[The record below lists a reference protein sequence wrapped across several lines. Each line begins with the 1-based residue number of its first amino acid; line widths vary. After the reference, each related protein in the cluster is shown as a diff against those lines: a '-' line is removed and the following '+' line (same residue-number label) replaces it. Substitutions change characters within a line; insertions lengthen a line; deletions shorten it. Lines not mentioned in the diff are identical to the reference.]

1 MVVGLFVGLVWA
13 LLTPRSWSSHSSF
26 QPQSSTAGG
35 DLGQLAGL
43 AAQFGLQLPQQ
54 GQAQSPD
61 FYVGLITSREI
72 LSQAGTRN
80 YGAATDGK
88 TLAEYYGLDEETP
101 ELTSMKVV
109 RRLKK
114 DVDTQIDLK
123 SGVIGLTVTARN
135 PELARALNLALLDLV
150 NEFNLRTR
158 QSQARAERVF
168 AEKRLAEVRDSLRA
182 AEDRLQSFLQRN
194 RDYRNSP
201 ELGFQQ
207 DRLAREVA
215 LQQAVA
221 QTLLQGY
228 EQAKLQEVRDIPVL
242 TIIGQAELPPRAD
255 GRGVTKKPFLV
266 ALIAAILAVGLAFF
280 RELRSGLER
289 SQNPDA
295 VEFRGLVA
303 ATREEVRGLR
313 DRFRGSRS
321 TGP

>member
-1 MVVGLFVGLVWA
+1 
-13 LLTPRSWSSHSSF
+13 
-26 QPQSSTAGG
+26 
-35 DLGQLAGL
+35 
-43 AAQFGLQLPQQ
+43 
-54 GQAQSPD
+54 
-61 FYVGLITSREI
+61 VGLIGSREI
-72 LSQAGTRN
+72 LSQAGVRN
-80 YGAATDGK
+80 YGAATEGM
-88 TLAEYYGLDEETP
+88 TLAQFYGLDEATP

-114 DVDTQIDLK
+114 DIDTQIDLK

-135 PELARALNLALLDLV
+135 AELARALNHALLDLV
-150 NEFNLRTR
+150 NQFNLRTR
-158 QSQARAERVF
+158 QSQARAERIF
-168 AEKRLAEVRDSLRA
+168 AEARLAEVRDSLRA
-182 AEDRLQSFLQRN
+182 AEDRLQGFLQRN

-201 ELGFQQ
+201 ELAFQQ

-242 TIIGQAELPPRAD
+242 TIIGQPELPPRAD

-266 ALIAAILAVGLAFF
+266 AFLAAVIAIGLAFF
-280 RELRSGLER
+280 RELRTGLER
-289 SQNPDA
+289 SQSADA

-303 ATREEVRGLR
+303 AALGELRAVR
-313 DRFRGSRS
+313 DRFRRSGS